1 MTGVVRGTRPAALSA
16 ALGVVAV
23 VFTAWAWPLH
33 AGELRTVPPA
43 GLYHLA
49 SETAGS
55 ASEACL
61 DCHGPIDRLREAT
74 KDHRLPSGIPANPH
88 IGFDQST
95 PRNPHASGEG
105 TMACTECHQ
114 PHDLPL
120 MTPPPPADLGACMTC
135 HHTGNFRSCA
145 ECH

>member
-1 MTGVVRGTRPAALSA
+1 MALCVVPSWKAALA
-16 ALGVVAV
+16 AAFIGAILFGLAV
-23 VFTAWAWPLH
+23 V
-33 AGELRTVPPA
+33 
-43 GLYHLA
+43 
-49 SETAGS
+49 S
-55 ASEACL
+55 AVANSPDACL
-61 DCHGPIDRLREAT
+61 DCHGPIEQLREAT

-88 IGFDQST
+88 IGFDRAT

-120 MTPPPPADLGACMTC
+120 TTPLPPADLGACMTC

-145 ECH
+145 DCH